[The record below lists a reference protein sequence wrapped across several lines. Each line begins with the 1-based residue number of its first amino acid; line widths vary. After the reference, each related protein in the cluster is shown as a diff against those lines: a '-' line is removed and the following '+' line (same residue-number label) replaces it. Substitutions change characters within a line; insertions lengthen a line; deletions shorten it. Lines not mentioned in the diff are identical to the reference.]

1 MLLKDKVAIVYG
13 AGAIGGAVAKA
24 FAREGAIVCL
34 GDQHDPAKKGVVK
47 EIRDAGGKIE
57 TAQVDAL
64 DQHAVERFVNTV
76 LETHGRIDISFCAVS
91 THIPGGEQGLK
102 LSEITYEDFSLPI
115 LDYTKSQFFTTNAA
129 SKHMVKHG
137 SGVILM
143 ITAIP
148 SHMPFPYTAG
158 FGPAWAAIE
167 ALSRT
172 LAVELG
178 PHGIRTVYLH
188 SAGSPDAAKESFSKN
203 ETKSPEFEE
212 RRKEWDR
219 IGETRNLLGKWPSLE
234 QVGDMAAFMAS
245 DKAGV
250 TTGAGI
256 NLNGGMISG

>member
-1 MLLKDKVAIVYG
+1 MLLAGKVAIVYG
-13 AGAIGGAVAKA
+13 AGAIGGAVARA
-24 FAREGAIVCL
+24 FAREGAIVHL
-34 GDQHDPAKKGVVK
+34 ADQHDPSTKPVVK
-47 EIRDAGGKIE
+47 EIQAAGGKLE
-57 TAQVDAL
+57 TAEVNAL
-64 DQHAVERFVNTV
+64 DKDSVEKFVASV
-76 LETHGRIDISFCAVS
+76 VKKSGRVDISFCATS
-91 THIPGGEQGLK
+91 THVPGGEQGLK

-115 LDYTKSQFFTTNAA
+115 IDYTKSQFLTSNAV
-129 SKHMVKHG
+129 SKHMVKQG

-167 ALSRT
+167 ALCRT

-178 PHGIRTVYLH
+178 PHGVRTVYLH
-188 SAGSPDAAKESFSKN
+188 SAGSPDAAKESFDKN
-203 ETKSPEFEE
+203 ETKREEFVE

-219 IGETRNLLGKWPSLE
+219 LGSTRNLLQKWPTLE

-250 TTGAGI
+250 TTGTGVNI
-256 NLNGGMISG
+256 NGGMIND